1 VELAVTPVVQRA
13 VNVVVATIPLS
24 GQPLVVV
31 FAPDGTPWV
40 GRAETGSRVIEIDP
54 ATNTIRR
61 EVLADVGLAAASE
74 SGALWF
80 GSSSTLTRIDPV
92 ADQITATIATGSP
105 ANAVAFGEGAVW
117 TTDYNASALLR
128 VDPATNA
135 ITARIGVVELPGSL
149 AVGGG
154 RVWVAGIGGDVIDR
168 VDPSTGDVD
177 GTVAGLPGISD
188 LVFANNALYAI
199 GSNASGGWIVRV
211 ALRPWRS
218 RQEPP

>member
-1 VELAVTPVVQRA
+1 M
-13 VNVVVATIPLS
+13 
-24 GQPLVVV
+24 
-31 FAPDGTPWV
+31 
-40 GRAETGSRVIEIDP
+40 
-54 ATNTIRR
+54 
-61 EVLADVGLAAASE
+61 
-74 SGALWF
+74 
-80 GSSSTLTRIDPV
+80 
-92 ADQITATIATGSP
+92 
-105 ANAVAFGEGAVW
+105 
-117 TTDYNASALLR
+117 
-128 VDPATNA
+128 DPATNA

-211 ALRPWRS
+211 DPATLAVAARAAMSDSGFHIAFGDGALWVSLTARKVVARVDPTTLATTASIPIGGTPEGLGTVPGAVWIAVS
-218 RQEPP
+218 QPPSVVRIATGK